1 MPKLG
6 FELSGTSTVDT
17 FPYGNINKAMPR
29 AATTTDVFN
38 AIAEPRRRQIIDLLA
53 GANRPQ
59 AVGDL
64 VEALQLPQPAVSKH
78 LAVLRKVGVVSVRKE
93 GKHRF
98 YELNAVELQPVHD
111 WVKTYERFWS
121 NQLDRIKQRAE
132 KLAAERVAPPK
143 PKQPKES

>member
-1 MPKLG
+1 MPKVG

-98 YELNAVELQPVHD
+98 YELNAVELRPVHD

-132 KLAAERVAPPK
+132 KLAAERAAPPK